1 MEKINNDKNLID
13 KRKGLRNNATPQ
25 ELLLW
30 RELKNST
37 IGFKFRRQHSIGKY
51 IVDFYCPAKKLI
63 IEIDGSQHF
72 EKDAVL
78 YDAVRT
84 RFFESMQLHML
95 RFTNAEINTN
105 MEGVLLKIKK
115 ELDHPLPPPR
125 IRRGE
130 VASPV

>member
-51 IVDFYCPAKKLI
+51 IVDFYCPSKRFI
-63 IEIDGSQHF
+63 VEIDGSQHF
-72 EKDAVL
+72 EKDAVK
-78 YDAVRT
+78 YDTART
-84 RFFESMQLHML
+84 QFFESMHLRVL
-95 RFTNAEINTN
+95 RFTNTEINTN
-105 MEGVLLKIKK
+105 MEGVLLKIKI
-115 ELDHPLPPPR
+115 ELDHLLPLL
-125 IRRGE
+125 G
-130 VASPV
+130 